1 MQPKTQEQTAT
12 TQTSITADEARAI
25 AKEAYIYGFPLV
37 DNYRIQYSYFVDKSN
52 PEYKTTWNELYNNAR
67 VYTPDDK
74 AIQSPNSDTPYSYIG
89 ADLRTE
95 PLVITVPAVDKSR
108 YYSLQFIDMYT
119 HNFAYVG
126 SRATGSEAGHFV
138 LAGPYWMGEKP
149 INVKDV
155 IRCETDF
162 AFVLYRTQLLNP
174 DDIEN
179 VKKVQA
185 GYKVQ
190 TLSSFM
196 GNDAP
201 PAAPRVDFIKPLS
214 PEQQR
219 TSLVFFNVLNFV
231 LQFCPTHPTEL
242 SLMQRFAK
250 LGIGAGKKFDANT
263 LSPEVRK
270 AIEEGMAEAWKSYT
284 EVRNMV
290 AAGKVHSGDVFG
302 TREHLANN
310 YNYRF
315 NAAGEGIYGNSI
327 AEAYYPPYFVDSTG
341 QPMDGSH
348 KYTVRFLNG
357 QLPPVNAFWSITM
370 YELPA
375 KLLSANPLN
384 RYLINS
390 AMIPQLKK
398 DSDGGITLY
407 IQNESPGKDKES
419 NWLPAP
425 KGPFFCAMRLYWP
438 KKEATDGTWK
448 VPPMVR
454 EGSQSVSASPAP
466 KEESQ
471 LKSNASSL
479 TRVVTPNNF
488 NRAESD
494 MYFTHVAIKEGA
506 LGKFN
511 HYRDLFSIDN
521 QTVVRGNRDTLY
533 SSSIFDLDAGPATI
547 TLPDAGDRFMSLMAL
562 NEDHYV
568 IDVRYGAGSYTFT
581 REQMGTRYCLLGLR
595 TLVDPT
601 IPSDLE
607 KVHALQDAVKVNQP
621 GGPGK
626 FEVPA
631 WDQVS
636 QKKVRDA
643 LIKLGDTMP
652 DFQGAFGKPGEVD
665 PIKHLIGSA
674 IGWGGNP
681 EKDAIYLNIVPENN
695 DGKTIYRLAVKEVP
709 VDAFWSVTVY
719 NATGYLEKNQ
729 QNAYSLNSITAKK
742 NADGSV
748 TIQFGGCDGKAPNCL
763 PITPGW
769 NYTVRLYRP
778 RKEILDGTWKFP
790 DPQPIEQ

>member
-1 MQPKTQEQTAT
+1 MPSKVQEETKSQQAA
-12 TQTSITADEARAI
+12 ITPAEARAI
-25 AKEAYIYGFPLV
+25 AKEAYSYGFPLV
-37 DNYRIQYSYFVDKSN
+37 DNYRIQYSYFVDKNN
-52 PEYKTTWNELYNNAR
+52 PEYKAPWNQLYNNAR

-95 PLVITVPAVDKSR
+95 PLVITVPAIDKDR

-119 HNFAYVG
+119 FNFAYVG
-126 SRATGSEAGHFV
+126 SRATGSDAAHFV

-149 INVKDV
+149 FNVKEV

-162 AFVLYRTQLLNP
+162 AFVLYRTQLFNP

-185 GYKVQ
+185 GFNVQ

-201 PAAPRVDFIKPLS
+201 PAAPRIDFVKPLT

-219 TSLVFFNVLNFV
+219 TSPEFFNILNFV

-242 SLMQRFAK
+242 TLMQKFAK
-250 LGIGAGKKFDANT
+250 LGIGPGKKFDINT
-263 LSPEVRK
+263 FSPEIRK
-270 AIEEGMAEAWKSYT
+270 AVEEGMADAWKSYA
-284 EVRNMV
+284 ELKNMV
-290 AAGKVHSGDVFG
+290 GAGKVHSGDVFG

-310 YNYRF
+310 YEYRF

-327 AEAYYPPYFVDSTG
+327 EEAYYPVYFVDSTG
-341 QPMDGSH
+341 QQMDGSH
-348 KYTVRFLNG
+348 KYTVKFLPG

-390 AMIPQLKK
+390 SMLPQLKK
-398 DSDGGITLY
+398 DADGGITLY

-425 KGPFFCAMRLYWP
+425 KGGFFCAMRLYWP

-448 VPPMVR
+448 VPPMER
-454 EGSQSVSASPAP
+454 EGTQSKADVPVPQPASQA
-466 KEESQ
+466 
-471 LKSNASSL
+471 KSNASSI
-479 TRVVTPNNF
+479 TKVVTPSNF
-488 NRAESD
+488 QRAETD
-494 MYFTHVAIKEGA
+494 MYFTVSAVKQNA
-506 LGKFN
+506 LGKFY
-511 HYRDLFSIDN
+511 HFRELFSIDD

-533 SSSIFDLDAGPATI
+533 STAVFDLDAGPVTI
-547 TLPDAGDRFMSLMAL
+547 TLPDAGKRFMSLMPV

-568 IDVRYGAGSYTFT
+568 GDVKYGAGNYTFT
-581 REQMGTRYCLLGLR
+581 KEQIGTRYILIGIR
-595 TLVDPT
+595 TLVDPND
-601 IPSDLE
+601 PSDLE
-607 KVHALQDAVKVNQP
+607 KVHALQDGIKVNQP

-631 WDQVS
+631 WDEVS

-643 LIKLGDTMP
+643 LVKLGDTMP
-652 DFQGAFGKPGEVD
+652 DFKGAFGKPGEVD
-665 PIKHLIGSA
+665 PIKHLIGTA
-674 IGWGGNP
+674 TGWGGNP
-681 EKDAIYLNIVPENN
+681 QKDAIYLNVVPEKN
-695 DGKTIYRLAVKEVP
+695 DGKTIYRLTVKEVP

-719 NATGYLEKNQ
+719 NATGYLEKNP

-742 NADGSV
+742 DQDGSV
-748 TIQFGGCDGKAPNCL
+748 TIQFGGCDGKAANCL

-778 RKEILDGTWKFP
+778 KKEILDGTWQFP
-790 DPQPIEQ
+790 DPQPVEQ